1 MPAVSIH
8 ARQPNLVIGSIPV
21 NGTITEPLDLDGYSI
36 IGLIA
41 TTPLTA
47 GSIVFHVSQALNG
60 VYVPLRN
67 DDGTQVATSSQ
78 SGTFALSTEGVIKR
92 LAAYRYVR
100 IATSSSQTN
109 GVTFVLPVRA

>member
-1 MPAVSIH
+1 MPSVTIH

-21 NGTITEPLDLDGYSI
+21 NGTITEPIDLDGYSI

-41 TTPLTA
+41 ITSLTES
-47 GSIVFHVSQALNG
+47 SIGFHVSQALNG

-67 DDGTQVATSSQ
+67 DDGTPVATGSQ
-78 SGTFALSTEGVIKR
+78 SGTFALSAEGVIKR
-92 LAAYRYVR
+92 LSAYRYVR

-109 GVTFVLPVRA
+109 GVIFVLPVRA